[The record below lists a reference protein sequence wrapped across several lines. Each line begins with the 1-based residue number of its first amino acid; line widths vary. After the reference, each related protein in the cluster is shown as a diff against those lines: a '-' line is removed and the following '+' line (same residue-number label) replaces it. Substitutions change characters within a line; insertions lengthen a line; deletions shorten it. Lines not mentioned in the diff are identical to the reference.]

1 MIKYVFTE
9 KNDQNSTFYYIPQ
22 FLTKKEQTNFNKY
35 LELMNDFHPCHN
47 YQKYSSRS
55 QKWYHTGRKYFC
67 PKWKYRYKRWESFE
81 YDDFLKKIQQKVQR
95 TITNL
100 NLDVN
105 FNSCLINKYNDGN
118 DYIHSHRD
126 SPDSFG
132 EYPVIVGLSLGSHRK
147 INFTRIKYD
156 PNNTKS
162 LKLEKNNYRNFSY
175 TLESGSIFIMAGSSQ
190 KYFAHEIPQSIN
202 NANSNDIRYSL
213 TFRQY
218 IL

>member
-1 MIKYVFTE
+1 MIKSEFTE
-9 KNDQNSTFYYIPQ
+9 NNDENSIFYYIPQ
-22 FLTKKEQTNFNKY
+22 FLSKNEQINIKKY
-35 LELMNDFHPCHN
+35 LNTMNDFHPCHN

-55 QKWYHTGRKYFC
+55 QKWYHNEGKYFC

-81 YDDFLKKIQQKVQR
+81 YDDFLKTIQEKVQR

-100 NLDVN
+100 NFDVN

-132 EYPVIVGLSLGSHRK
+132 EYPVIVGLSFGSPRK
-147 INFTRIKYD
+147 INFTRTTYD
-156 PNNTKS
+156 PNNIKS
-162 LKLEKNNYRNFSY
+162 LKLQKNNYRNFSY
-175 TLESGSIFIMAGSSQ
+175 TLESGSMFIMAGSSQ
-190 KYFAHEIPQSIN
+190 KYFAHEIPQTN
-202 NANSNDIRYSL
+202 TTNIRYSL